1 MMLID
6 RNQRQRAEI
15 AKTSNQPER
24 AGSVAVPFLE
34 QCEEGSHA
42 HGLASLHKF
51 SQVSALMYLLH
62 KVTKK
67 RIFENMCTSGLPGLL
82 AVLYAMK
89 STCTHLVPATDH
101 HGIQSPPR
109 HSVSTEMVTVSAWT
123 PDATKRKPD
132 ATESPRVYYY
142 YLKKSKRKVT
152 KNWGRF
158 IVRGAPSV
166 MNFWRYSA
174 AVIAPPYGPLPML
187 LMSAIFESSCLAY
200 LPVYQECSVPT

>member
-1 MMLID
+1 MMMID

-82 AVLYAMK
+82 AVLYAIK
-89 STCTHLVPATDH
+89 STCTHLVPAIDH
-101 HGIQSPPR
+101 HGIQSPR
-109 HSVSTEMVTVSAWT
+109 GRQT
-123 PDATKRKPD
+123 PQKGSQMPQ
-132 ATESPRVYYY
+132 
-142 YLKKSKRKVT
+142 KV
-152 KNWGRF
+152 
-158 IVRGAPSV
+158 
-166 MNFWRYSA
+166 
-174 AVIAPPYGPLPML
+174 
-187 LMSAIFESSCLAY
+187 LA
-200 LPVYQECSVPT
+200 SIIII